1 MKAQW
6 QELLGLLPGYLQGTE
21 NIAIAGL
28 RNVVIVSA
36 SWLAIATPQRAIRT
50 LRMRIA
56 SRLAFPAWST

>member
-36 SWLAIATPQRAIRT
+36 SWLAIATPQLAIRT

-56 SRLAFPAWST
+56 GRLAYPAWST